1 MSPSS
6 NLGREEVC
14 EFRKGV
20 ATMNDVLLLNA
31 SYEPLR
37 IVSIQ
42 RAMRLLLQQKAEI
55 VEAGLGYLHT
65 IQNSYVMPL
74 VVRLVRYVA
83 VPRQTRLACT
93 RRALL
98 IRDGET
104 CQYCADQPGRANLTV
119 DHVIPRS
126 QGGAT
131 SWENTVIA
139 CKRCNH
145 QKADRTPQQAGM
157 QLLRP
162 PQRPSYAGFALIRA
176 IERHAVWCKYS
187 YR

>member
-1 MSPSS
+1 MWI
-6 NLGREEVC
+6 
-14 EFRKGV
+14 FYKGV
-20 ATMNDVLLLNA
+20 MTMNDVLLLNA

-55 VEAGLGYLHT
+55 VEEGQGFLHT
-65 IQNSYVMPL
+65 IRDSYVMPL
-74 VVRLVRYVA
+74 VVRLVRYIA
-83 VPRQTRLACT
+83 VPRPTRLACT

-98 IRDGET
+98 MRDGET
-104 CQYCADQPGRANLTV
+104 CQYCGDQPGKANLTL
-119 DHVIPRS
+119 DHVVPRS
-126 QGGAT
+126 QGGVT
-131 SWENTVIA
+131 SWENAVIA

-176 IERHAVWCKYS
+176 IERHTVWSKYS